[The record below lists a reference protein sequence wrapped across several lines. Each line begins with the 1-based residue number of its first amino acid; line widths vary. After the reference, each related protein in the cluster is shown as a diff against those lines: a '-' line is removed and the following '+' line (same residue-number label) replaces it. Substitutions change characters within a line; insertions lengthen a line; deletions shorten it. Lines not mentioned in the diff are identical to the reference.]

1 MTDLDIIDEYIT
13 KRTEDLYRML
23 TVYDMAGENVPVDL
37 LARRAEL
44 QRLREKL
51 KEYKDVMEYGEDENK
66 TANA

>member
-13 KRTEDLYRML
+13 KRINDLYQMII
-23 TVYDMAGENVPVDL
+23 VYDMAGEDAPVDL

-44 QRLREKL
+44 CRLREKL
-51 KEYKDVMEYGEDENK
+51 DEYKDVMEYGEDENK

>member
-66 TANA
+66 TTNA

>member
-13 KRTEDLYRML
+13 KRTEDLHQMIF
-23 TVYDMAGENVPVDL
+23 VYDMAGENVPVDL

-66 TANA
+66 TTNA

>member
-13 KRTEDLYRML
+13 KRTADLHQMIF
-23 TVYDMAGENVPVDL
+23 VYDMAGVQVPIDL
-37 LARRAEL
+37 IARRAEL
-44 QRLREKL
+44 NRLREKL

>member
-13 KRTEDLYRML
+13 KRTADLYQMIL
-23 TVYDMAGENVPVDL
+23 VYDSAGVQIPIDL

-44 QRLREKL
+44 NRLREKL

>member
-13 KRTEDLYRML
+13 KRTEDLHQML
-23 TVYDMAGENVPVDL
+23 IVYDMAGVQIPIDL
-37 LARRAEL
+37 IARRAEL

-66 TANA
+66 TTNA

>member
-13 KRTEDLYRML
+13 KRTEDLHQMII
-23 TVYDMAGENVPVDL
+23 VYDMAGENVPVDL

-44 QRLREKL
+44 NRLREKL
-51 KEYKDVMEYGEDENK
+51 KEYKDVMEYGEDKNK

>member
-1 MTDLDIIDEYIT
+1 MTELDIIDEYIT
-13 KRTEDLYRML
+13 KRTEDLHQMII
-23 TVYDMAGENVPVDL
+23 VYDMAGENVPVDL

-44 QRLREKL
+44 NRLREKL